1 VGVEHAVLHLL
12 YARFFTKALRD
23 CGYLNLDEPF
33 QNLLTQ
39 GMVCHQT
46 FQGPDGHWLFPHE
59 VERNKAGQ
67 YVTIKDGTPVTVGRS
82 EKMSKSKKNVVD
94 PQSIIDTY
102 GTDAARLFVLSD
114 TPPERDF
121 DWSDEGVEGAWRYI
135 NRVWRLALQTI
146 ELADRPG
153 ETAQTHLLRKMTHQS
168 IRKFTQAYERN
179 AFNKAIAFLRELT
192 NALEKAIENNAISR
206 KALRE
211 GVEVLVQGLGPII
224 PHLTNELW
232 SRFGHAQILA
242 DANWPIPDVELSS
255 IEEVTIAVQVNGK
268 MRGSFQA
275 SLDADKSLMEQEA
288 LAIPAVVRDMA
299 GRTVQRMIII
309 PNRIVNIVV

>member
-1 VGVEHAVLHLL
+1 MGIGFFPKKLRRTKKDEH
-12 YARFFTKALRD
+12 
-23 CGYLNLDEPF
+23 
-33 QNLLTQ
+33 
-39 GMVCHQT
+39 
-46 FQGPDGHWLFPHE
+46 
-59 VERNKAGQ
+59 
-67 YVTIKDGTPVTVGRS
+67 VTIKDGSPVTVGRS

-94 PQSIIDTY
+94 PQEIIDTY

-146 ELADRPG
+146 ELEDRSG
-153 ETAQTHLLRKMTHQS
+153 EPEPTHLLRKMTHQS
-168 IRKFTQAYERN
+168 IRKFSQAYERN

-192 NALEKAIENNAISR
+192 NALEKAIENNAVSR
-206 KALRE
+206 EALRE
-211 GVEVLVQGLGPII
+211 GIEVLVQGLGPII

-232 SRFGHAQILA
+232 SRFGHTQILA
-242 DANWPIPDVELSS
+242 DATWPIPDLELSS

-275 SLDADKSLMEQEA
+275 SLDADKSLMEAKEA
-288 LAIPAVVRDMA
+288 LKIPAVVRDMA